1 MRQALIVAL
10 VVAVAAGC
18 SSGDAPDLDPLTKA
32 ELAALPSADV
42 QQVQALVGSHQGK
55 VVVLAVWSAAA
66 AECEGL
72 FPALATLAQG
82 APGVAVITLSVD
94 RVDDVRAKALP
105 VVKEHGEPFENR
117 VFGGDAVEVEPLLR
131 QEWAWRVPA
140 IALYDKKGEKAEELY
155 GRDAVARA
163 GPVVETLLK
172 KER

>member
-1 MRQALIVAL
+1 MRWA
-10 VVAVAAGC
+10 VVLGLAAVVTGC
-18 SSGDAPDLDPLTKA
+18 SSGDPPDLDPLTKA

-42 QQVQALVGSHQGK
+42 QQMQALIGSHQGK

-66 AECEGL
+66 GECEGL

-105 VVKEHGEPFENR
+105 IVKEHGEPFENR
-117 VFGGDAVEVEPLLR
+117 VFGCDAMEVEPLLR

-140 IALYDKKGEKAEELY
+140 IAVYDKKGEKAEELY
-155 GRDAVARA
+155 GRGAVARA
-163 GPVVETLLK
+163 GPVVEKLLGK
-172 KER
+172 KR

>member
-1 MRQALIVAL
+1 MRW
-10 VVAVAAGC
+10 VVMLGLTAVVTGC

-42 QQVQALVGSHQGK
+42 QQIQALIGGHQGK

-105 VVKEHGEPFENR
+105 VVEEHGEPFENR
-117 VFGGDAVEVEPLLR
+117 VFGGDAMEVEPLLR

-140 IALYDKKGEKAEELY
+140 VAVYDKKGEKAEELY

-163 GPVVETLLK
+163 GPVVEKLLK
-172 KER
+172 KKR